1 MSMNITKPIIRKI
14 KDNETALAEFE
25 KDIKSNEAEDA
36 KDIIM
41 NFPTVYIHNWPETNK
56 YDVYKLKPN
65 KMQEEFICSVHDLIE
80 RGAKKALLI
89 SATGTGKTYAS
100 AFAMRNE
107 KPKKALF
114 IVHRELI
121 ARQALKS
128 YKKVFGSTKK
138 LALLSGNSKEYDAD
152 ILFATMS
159 MMAKTEHCRCLSI
172 MIKQKTQ

>member
-1 MSMNITKPIIRKI
+1 MFPILMKNLVKYIGKNISTKNRLTDWYVSNKKIALQEEII
-14 KDNETALAEFE
+14 DY
-25 KDIKSNEAEDA
+25 DA
-36 KDIIM
+36 
-41 NFPTVYIHNWPETNK
+41 
-56 YDVYKLKPN
+56 YKLKPN

-138 LALLSGNSKEYDAD
+138 LALLSGNSKR
-152 ILFATMS
+152 I
-159 MMAKTEHCRCLSI
+159 
-172 MIKQKTQ
+172 